1 MRVDI
6 QGKAV
11 LLRSQPKRVKKI
23 TGTRFAAI
31 LGLNPWSTPFE
42 AWCDMTGVY
51 KIPFEGNKFTNAGAA
66 IEPIVIDYLDRK
78 YFFGRGLLKSADQWF
93 GKTKDQLHYD
103 HFPKEAVFGGMWDA
117 RTKTGVYELKTTKR
131 SEDWMK
137 NGVFTPPEYYKLQ
150 GALYAYLM
158 GLDEFRMVV
167 SFLEE
172 KDYDQPELYTPAP
185 ENTIMKKY
193 SLQAEYP
200 NFESHINYCLGW
212 REKHVAGCVSPG
224 WDDKRDADIVKAL
237 TTAHVVPHEG
247 GDERDPVSVIISE
260 IEPLQAKIDAMEDA
274 LAEDSKRLEELKKQ
288 LKPELQARMKDSDKK
303 IVLDGSAYVFEVSRS
318 QGSGIDTDR
327 LKADGIYDTYRKTG
341 FTYKLNMKRK
351 EDATV

>member
-1 MRVDI
+1 MNVNLE
-6 QGKAV
+6 QKTV
-11 LLRSQPKRVKKI
+11 LLPKAPKHVKKI

-42 AWCDMTGVY
+42 VWCDMTGVY
-51 KIPFEGNKFTNAGAA
+51 RIPFVGNRFTEAGTA
-66 IEPIVIDYLDRK
+66 IEPIVIGYLDRK

-93 GKTKDQLHYD
+93 GKSKDQLHYD
-103 HFPKEAVFGGMWDA
+103 HFPGEAVFGGMWDA
-117 RTKTGVYELKTTKR
+117 RTKNGVYELKTTKR
-131 SEDWMK
+131 PEDWMK
-137 NGVFTPPEYYKLQ
+137 NGAFTPPEYYKLQ

-167 SFLEE
+167 SFLKE
-172 KDYDQPELYTPAP
+172 KDYDRPELYTPTP

-193 SLQAEYP
+193 SLRTEYP
-200 NFESHINYCLGW
+200 DFENRINYCLEW
-212 REKHVAGCVSPG
+212 REKHVAGCISPC
-224 WDDKRDADIVKAL
+224 WDEKRDADIVKAL
-237 TTAHVVPHEG
+237 TTARVVPCEN

-260 IEPLQAKIDAMEDA
+260 LEPLQVKIDAMEDA
-274 LAEDSKRLEELKKQ
+274 LADDSKRLEELKKQ

-318 QGSGIDTDR
+318 QASGVDTDR

-341 FTYKLNMKRK
+341 YTYKLNMKRK
-351 EDATV
+351 EEAAV